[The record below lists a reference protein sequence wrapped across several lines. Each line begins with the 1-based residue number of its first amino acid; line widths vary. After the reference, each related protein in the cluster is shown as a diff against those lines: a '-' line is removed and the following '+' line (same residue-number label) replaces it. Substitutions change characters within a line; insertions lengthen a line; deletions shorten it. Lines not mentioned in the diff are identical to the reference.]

1 MSGSELF
8 GHGDQV
14 QHSTWPEETPKSE
27 IEFLREDVARL
38 TKLNDKYAKAIYRL
52 EQQLKKAEKR

>member
-14 QHSTWPEETPKSE
+14 QHSTWPESDFVDTIPASGYPENTM
-27 IEFLREDVARL
+27 
-38 TKLNDKYAKAIYRL
+38 
-52 EQQLKKAEKR
+52 KRFMIG